1 MSRVSFLRLVAAL
14 LVAPMLGATG
24 IAAAG
29 DKPVLRQL
37 APSDHACHGVDGYA
51 PAFGGRRTFFLKPD
65 QLVPIKAARDSDP
78 AVKAAY
84 ATLIAHADAAL
95 ARKPGSVMD
104 KTTIP
109 LSGDR
114 HDYLSIAPYWWPD
127 PANPTGPYIRHD
139 GEINPKRDTRA
150 YDRTAIGRMGSDAQ
164 TLALAYYY
172 SDDVRYAKK
181 AAEVIRTWFLDPAT
195 AMNPN
200 AKFAQAV
207 PGREDGRAEGVLD
220 TSGFEA
226 VIDAAGLI
234 GPSGQLSAAES
245 AGLEGWFSRYIDWL
259 LKSPTG
265 REEAAAKNNHGIWFD
280 SQIST
285 YALFARRPEIARK
298 TVLGFPARRIAP
310 EFDPSGTLPA
320 ELTRTRSFHYSIF
333 ALMPAY
339 DVAEIASCLGYDL
352 WNYSDPKGGSLRKS
366 TDFLAAYRGRQ
377 ADWTHQ
383 ELQWP
388 AAELDEL
395 LTRADW
401 AWGPGRYPHGALA
414 YPLALQYR
422 GVAQGS

>member
-1 MSRVSFLRLVAAL
+1 MSFRRCVVAL
-14 LVAPMLGATG
+14 LVAPLLGAG
-24 IAAAG
+24 SMAMAG
-29 DKPVLRQL
+29 DKPALAQL
-37 APSDHACHGVDGYA
+37 GPDRACRGVDGYA
-51 PAFGGRRTFFLKPD
+51 QAFGGRRTFFLKPG
-65 QLVPIKAARDSDP
+65 QLGAIKAGRDSDP
-78 AVKAAY
+78 AAKAAY
-84 ATLIAHADAAL
+84 ATLIARADAAL
-95 ARKPGSVMD
+95 ARAPGSVMD

-127 PANPTGPYIRHD
+127 PANPSGPYIRHD

-207 PGREDGRAEGVLD
+207 PGREIGRAEGILD
-220 TSGFEA
+220 TSSFQTVVDA
-226 VIDAAGLI
+226 VGLI
-234 GPSGQLSAAES
+234 GPSGQLTPAETT
-245 AGLEGWFSRYIDWL
+245 GLEGWFSRYIDWM

-280 SQIST
+280 GQISQ
-285 YALFARRPEIARK
+285 YALFARRPDIAEK
-298 TVLGFPARRIAP
+298 VVAAFPSKRIAAQ
-310 EFDPSGTLPA
+310 FDPSGKLPE
-320 ELTRTRSFHYSIF
+320 ELSRTRSLHYSIF

-339 DVAEIASCLGYDL
+339 DVAEIAGCLGQDL
-352 WNYSDPKGGSLRKS
+352 WNYQDAQGRSLRKA
-366 TDFLAAYRGRQ
+366 TDFLAAYRGRIGE
-377 ADWTHQ
+377 WPYQ
-383 ELQWP
+383 EIRP
-388 AAELDEL
+388 EAPELDEL

-401 AWGPGRYPHGALA
+401 AWGPGRYPHAPLG
-414 YPLALQYR
+414 YPLALQYVGDAHGR
-422 GVAQGS
+422 